1 MKRSIADYVDLTIA
15 YMESPR
21 GRIAWVNNRDILGLP
36 NSANVFA
43 AIQTA
48 TRCRKYEELT
58 AVYEAIGPAL
68 NARNCGR
75 VA

>member
-1 MKRSIADYVDLTIA
+1 MSVSERVEATIA

-21 GRIAWVNNRDILGLP
+21 GRIAWENNRDVLCLP
-36 NSANVFA
+36 YSANVFA

-48 TRCRKYEELT
+48 TRLRVYEEIT
-58 AVYEAIGPAL
+58 AVYDAIGPAL